1 MKLSICFNDL
11 TDFVIPELFQDKE
24 VDELQ
29 VFDYSSKRSD
39 YYVKVYYYPFIKR
52 LTIFRQD
59 MESLKYDTSLDADL
73 NSKSFICAIIYHYK
87 ELKNA

>member
-1 MKLSICFNDL
+1 MKISIRFNDL
-11 TDFVIPELFQDKE
+11 TDFVIPELFHGKE

-29 VFDYSSKRSD
+29 VFDYSSFRGD
-39 YYVKVYYYPFIKR
+39 YYVKVYYYPVIK
-52 LTIFRQD
+52 LMTIFRQD
-59 MESLKYDTSLDADL
+59 IHSLKYDTSLDADL